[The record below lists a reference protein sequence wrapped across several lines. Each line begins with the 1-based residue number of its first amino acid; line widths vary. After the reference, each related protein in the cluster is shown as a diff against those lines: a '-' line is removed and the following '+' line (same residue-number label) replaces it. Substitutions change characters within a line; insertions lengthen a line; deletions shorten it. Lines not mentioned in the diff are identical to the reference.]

1 MNNLKDMNIAL
12 TALTVFISI
21 IFAVIINDSAFAD
34 VPSNNSLDTIQN
46 LYSTAASNWSSVLT
60 GYAVNIFWILA
71 AIDFCLMG
79 INLALRPGEFSDVT
93 ANLVRKVL
101 VIGFFWALVQPVGG
115 VSRGISWAK
124 SIVNSLLT
132 AGNNANSLSGGV
144 ATSPS
149 NIFDTGI
156 DLCLKIANAT
166 SIWSPIDSLPIIIGA
181 FIIMVVFALI
191 AAMMLLVFVQ
201 SYIVIYSGVLLL
213 GFGGSSFT
221 KDIALNYFK
230 AALSVGTKLFVMVL
244 IVGLGQTII
253 TAWTSTI
260 TVDVA
265 SVTLYIGAS
274 VVLLALVKCVPD
286 MVGDLINGFSWGS
299 GESLSQTSMRMG
311 KAAVGA
317 ALGATVG
324 TVGGAMAV
332 KEAASLAKA
341 SGAQGSFGVAK
352 GTLTNLAKSA
362 GKDTLGRLSGQH
374 RGQGTKG
381 GRMAST
387 LKESRLS
394 MRPKEEDSK
403 YYSEAVDVTKGSISK
418 DKGSNGENS
427 KSKG

>member
-1 MNNLKDMNIAL
+1 MKTKPRGTTAL
-12 TALTVFISI
+12 TATLLI
-21 IFAVIINDSAFAD
+21 IFIIFFYNSAFAN
-34 VPSNNSLDTIQN
+34 VPANNSLDSIQS
-46 LYSTAASNWSSVLT
+46 LFSTAASSWSPVLT

-71 AIDFCLMG
+71 GIDFCLMA
-79 INLALRPGEFSDVT
+79 INLALRPGEFSDIT
-93 ANLVRKVL
+93 ANLVRKIL

-132 AGNNANSLSGGV
+132 AGNNANSLASGV

-156 DLCLKIANAT
+156 KLCLEISKAT

-181 FIIMVVFALI
+181 FIIMIVFALI
-191 AAMMLLVFVQ
+191 AAMMLLVIIQ
-201 SYIVIYSGVLLL
+201 SYIVIYAGVLLL

-230 AALSVGTKLFVMVL
+230 AALAVGTKLFVMVL

-253 TAWTSTI
+253 TAWTTTVTI
-260 TVDVA
+260 DIA

-299 GESLSQTSMRMG
+299 GEPLSQTSMRLS
-311 KAAVGA
+311 KAAIGA
-317 ALGATVG
+317 AAGAAIG
-324 TVGGAMAV
+324 AVGGTMAV

-341 SGAQGSFGVAK
+341 SGAQGVGGVSK
-352 GTLTNLAKSA
+352 GIVSNLAKSA
-362 GKDTLGRLSGQH
+362 GRDALGRLSGQH
-374 RGQGTKG
+374 WGHGTKG
-381 GRMAST
+381 GRMASAM
-387 LKESRLS
+387 KEARLS
-394 MRPKEEDSK
+394 TKSSSEDSK
-403 YYSEAVDVTKGSISK
+403 YYSEAVDVTQKGSLSK
-418 DKGSNGENS
+418 DKAS
-427 KSKG
+427 SKG